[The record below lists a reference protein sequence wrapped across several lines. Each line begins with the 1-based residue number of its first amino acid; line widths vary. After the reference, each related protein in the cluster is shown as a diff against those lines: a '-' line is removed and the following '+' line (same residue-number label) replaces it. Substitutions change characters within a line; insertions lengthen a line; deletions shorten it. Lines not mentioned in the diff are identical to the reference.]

1 VAKQKLQRFAEMKTF
16 KNVFEPT
23 HDEVWNNE
31 YKMKGNWHKDYFNND
46 NPIVLE
52 VGCGKGEYTV
62 GLAKKYPN
70 KNFIGIDI
78 KGARMWKGAKEAIDT
93 GLENV
98 AFVRTYAELLASIFA
113 HGEISEIWITFPDPQ
128 MKKTSKRLTSTR
140 FLKLYNQ
147 LMSGS
152 GIVHLKT
159 DSMFLYVYTSYII
172 KENKLK
178 SNVDTKDLYNSG
190 TADDILSI
198 QTFYESQFV
207 SKGIE
212 IKYQQFVLGDKTEFI
227 EPDIEIELDSYRSFG
242 RTNRKQSS
250 HGK

>member
-1 VAKQKLQRFAEMKTF
+1 MAKQKLQRFAEMKTF

-23 HDEVWNNE
+23 HDQVWKNE
-31 YKMKGNWHKDYFNND
+31 YNMKGNWHKDYFKNN

-62 GLAKKYPN
+62 GLAKKHPE

-78 KGARMWKGAKEAIDT
+78 KGARMWKGAKEALDT

-98 AFVRTYAELLASIFA
+98 AFVRTYAELLASIFEQ
-113 HGEISEIWITFPDPQ
+113 GEIDEIWITFPDPQ
-128 MKKTSKRLTSTR
+128 MKKTTKRLTSTR

-147 LMSGS
+147 ILSEK

-159 DSMFLYVYTSYII
+159 DSMFLYVYTSYVI
-172 KENKLK
+172 KENNLE
-178 SNVDTKDLYNSG
+178 SLVDTKDLYQSDI
-190 TADDILSI
+190 ADDILSI
-198 QTFYESQFV
+198 QTYYESQFV
-207 SKGIE
+207 NKGIE
-212 IKYQQFVLGDKTEFI
+212 IKYQKFSLGNNTDFV